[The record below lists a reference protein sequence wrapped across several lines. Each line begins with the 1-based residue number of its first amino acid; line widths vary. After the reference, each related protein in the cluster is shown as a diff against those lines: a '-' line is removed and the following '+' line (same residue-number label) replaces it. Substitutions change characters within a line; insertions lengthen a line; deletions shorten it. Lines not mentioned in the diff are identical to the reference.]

1 MGKQTEHDQVC
12 QITCGEILDISS
24 VGELCAELLTALE
37 SQQPVVLAAADIER
51 ADTTALQ
58 VFSAFFQD
66 ARAQG
71 QQVQWQQP
79 SEALRQS
86 AALLGLQDLLALT
99 TTEH

>member
-1 MGKQTEHDQVC
+1 
-12 QITCGEILDISS
+12 
-24 VGELCAELLTALE
+24 
-37 SQQPVVLAAADIER
+37 
-51 ADTTALQ
+51 LQ